1 MTQKKKYVFRFEH
14 MWMMKKGCSDTI
26 EAVWAEQVTDPW
38 DTRVVKKI
46 DRCGIA
52 LTRWSKQTFGS
63 VKRELQQKRKALQ
76 QVERDSL
83 RTGDSRNMR
92 FLEAEINK
100 LLDKEAKMWAQR
112 AKILWLKD
120 GDRNTRFF
128 HTRTSQRRCRN
139 YITKLYDPT
148 GRWCT
153 RQSEVNEIIVNFYKD
168 LFTTANPDG
177 MEEVLETIPHA
188 VTDDMN
194 DMLLSDFTIEEVE
207 KAV

>member
-1 MTQKKKYVFRFEH
+1 MVEEENYWKRR
-14 MWMMKKGCSDTI
+14 S
-26 EAVWAEQVTDPW
+26 
-38 DTRVVKKI
+38 RV
-46 DRCGIA
+46 
-52 LTRWSKQTFGS
+52 
-63 VKRELQQKRKALQ
+63 E
-76 QVERDSL
+76 
-83 RTGDSRNMR
+83 
-92 FLEAEINK
+92 
-100 LLDKEAKMWAQR
+100 
-112 AKILWLKD
+112 WLKD

-128 HTRTSQRRCRN
+128 HTRASQRRCRN
-139 YITKLYDPT
+139 YITKLYDST

-168 LFTTANPDG
+168 LFTTASPDG